1 MHVQQAVPRT
11 MARLVNDNLEIP
23 TIPDVAS
30 QALRQMSD
38 PDVTGAQL
46 ARTISQ
52 DQGLTAKVLKVA
64 NSALYALPREVNN
77 LQQAAMILG
86 FTTLKTIVISASCRS
101 IYRRFGMV
109 ERALWT
115 HSVATAMAA
124 HTVARKL
131 DLKHRDEAFV
141 VGLMHDVGKV
151 VMNNG
156 DRERYRQALRLCRE
170 ENLSS
175 VEAEVKVFGFS
186 HVDVGSILVQRWE
199 LPPAMEHAVF
209 LHHDTDLAMSVA
221 EEHLE
226 LVYMTHTADRMTH
239 FLGLAPPYSE
249 TVDTLSQD
257 DAAEALGLDDA
268 HLMALAEEIKELYE
282 KDNSSFA

>member
-1 MHVQQAVPRT
+1 
-11 MARLVNDNLEIP
+11 MASLVNENLEIP
-23 TIPDVAS
+23 TIPEVAS
-30 QALRQMSD
+30 EALRLMND

-86 FTTLKTIVISASCRS
+86 FTTLKTIVVSASCRS

-115 HSVATAMAA
+115 HSVATAMAT
-124 HTVARKL
+124 HTIARKL

-141 VGLMHDVGKV
+141 AGLMHDVGKV

-156 DRERYRQALRLCRE
+156 DRERYRSALKLSRE
-170 ENLSS
+170 ENISS
-175 VEAEVKVFGFS
+175 IEAEVKIFGFS
-186 HVDVGSILVQRWE
+186 HVDVGSILVQRWG
-199 LPPAMEHAVF
+199 LPPALEHAVF
-209 LHHDTDLAMSVA
+209 LHHDPDLAVSVA
-221 EEHLE
+221 EEYLD
-226 LVYMTHTADRMTH
+226 LVYATHTADRVAH
-239 FLGLAPPYSE
+239 FLGLAPPYS
-249 TVDTLSQD
+249 TATDTLSAD
-257 DAAEALGLDDA
+257 EAADALGLDEA
-268 HLMALAEEIKELYE
+268 HLTALADEIKLLYE
-282 KDNSSFA
+282 KDHSSFS